1 MGQVSAFSTFGASF
15 LDFPRPL
22 PPTRP
27 PMDSLFAKADAI
39 RPAQIRRKGAR
50 TSASSSKKQSGSA
63 APAVDKTLTSVAPQA
78 TLPRSLRPTEPL
90 PEGAPTHAHIPNKKL
105 RTQLTRQSAHAA
117 RAKALVEDA
126 ALLLHDDAGTL
137 QVEDELERTWRVG
150 QSEILQGAGEEAAK
164 GRREWKLDGGPYRC
178 RYSRNGRYVFSAPS
192 ASPQRLMM
200 IQGI

>member
-1 MGQVSAFSTFGASF
+1 
-15 LDFPRPL
+15 
-22 PPTRP
+22 
-27 PMDSLFAKADAI
+27 MDSLFAKADAI
-39 RPAQIRRKGAR
+39 RPVQKRRKGAHP
-50 TSASSSKKQSGSA
+50 SASFSKKQSGSAA

-150 QSEILQGAGEEAAK
+150 QLEISQGAGEEAAK

-178 RYSRNGRYVFSAPS
+178 RYSRNGRCVFSAPS
-192 ASPQRLMM
+192 AFPQRLRRLQD
-200 IQGI
+200 I